1 VRVVAD
7 RSNKVNNALQELR
20 EQVLACPALLK
31 RLRATIHREAF
42 VAETLRIAA
51 EMHLEITAADI
62 ENALRTA
69 RQECIE
75 SWD

>member
-1 VRVVAD
+1 LRVVPD

-20 EQVLACPALLK
+20 EQVLASPALLK

-51 EMHLEITAADI
+51 EMHLEVTADDV
-62 ENALRTA
+62 EDALLAA
-69 RQECIE
+69 RRECIE
-75 SWD
+75 PWG